1 MAVRSHLFLARSLVS
16 GRAIASS
23 TATGFLPLSS
33 WRSLTS
39 SAVGSVASLSVLAAF
54 HIALMCSEYDP
65 SSADCGV
72 DVADEPVLAADGH
85 DAGHHLRAVA
95 GFRPRLHPSAP
106 KHHRVVDP
114 ARPHP
119 DPGDGNPQPD
129 AQSRWQH
136 RHQPSGRNL
145 GPEHSS
151 DSLARPPTRKGSGP
165 LPKSQQAS
173 VSDRTAPSTPQP
185 SKAARII
192 LPGSRWRGGSG
203 SRSRPV
209 AA

>member
-1 MAVRSHLFLARSLVS
+1 MCRRASYGDTESPVLSKELGERPGDRKFYCYGISASELMALTDEFRR
-16 GRAIASS
+16 G
-23 TATGFLPLSS
+23 LS
-33 WRSLTS
+33 R
-39 SAVGSVASLSVLAAF
+39 SLSVLAAF

-85 DAGHHLRAVA
+85 DAGHHLGAVA
-95 GFRPRLHPSAP
+95 GFWPRLHPSAA

-136 RHQPSGRNL
+136 RHQHSGRNL

-151 DSLARPPTRKGSGP
+151 DSLASGRGP
-165 LPKSQQAS
+165 AAGQSARAGAL
-173 VSDRTAPSTPQP
+173 SDGTVQP
-185 SKAARII
+185 EHAERDGGAQRRGDAAGRNGR
-192 LPGSRWRGGSG
+192 LYR
-203 SRSRPV
+203 
-209 AA
+209 